1 MPSDYESGAK
11 KTIDISIKTEKMT
24 ADVLKSALQEFLSGK
39 AEKKGRMTFKQLQA
53 KSPSKL
59 DSIEVSDRN
68 IGDFLKTARKYDV
81 DFALKRDKST
91 SPPTYHVFFSAAKTE
106 DFKRAFSEYVGKG
119 QGKTQKRGE
128 FSREQM
134 QQQAQ
139 KLRSKPRKQ
148 KQREKTRENRRWSI
162 TTSSLHPF
170 HGQGAMIFLRRFL
183 MPIPTERKGLRIA
196 DRHQKAQK
204 ADHQGCSLCR
214 FLLCGQPDRLC
225 VPNR

>member
-1 MPSDYESGAK
+1 MPSDYENGAK
-11 KTIDISIKTEKMT
+11 KTIDISIKAEKMT
-24 ADVLKSALQEFLSGK
+24 ADVLKSALQEFMSGK
-39 AEKKGRMTFKQLQA
+39 AEKKGRMTYKQLQA

-91 SPPTYHVFFSAAKTE
+91 SPPTYHVFFS
-106 DFKRAFSEYVGKG
+106 GKG

-128 FSREQM
+128 FTREQM

-148 KQREKTRENRRWSI
+148 KQREKTRENRR
-162 TTSSLHPF
+162 
-170 HGQGAMIFLRRFL
+170 
-183 MPIPTERKGLRIA
+183 
-196 DRHQKAQK
+196 
-204 ADHQGCSLCR
+204 
-214 FLLCGQPDRLC
+214 
-225 VPNR
+225 

>member
-11 KTIDISIKTEKMT
+11 KTIDISIKAEKMT

-39 AEKKGRMTFKQLQA
+39 AEKKGRMTFKQLQE

-106 DFKRAFSEYVGKG
+106 DFKRAFSDVSRCSSRLRSSGANLANRNRERKQGRTDDDLRLFHACTRSTGKG
-119 QGKTQKRGE
+119 R
-128 FSREQM
+128 
-134 QQQAQ
+134 
-139 KLRSKPRKQ
+139 
-148 KQREKTRENRRWSI
+148 
-162 TTSSLHPF
+162 
-170 HGQGAMIFLRRFL
+170 
-183 MPIPTERKGLRIA
+183 
-196 DRHQKAQK
+196 
-204 ADHQGCSLCR
+204 
-214 FLLCGQPDRLC
+214 
-225 VPNR
+225 

>member
-11 KTIDISIKTEKMT
+11 KTIDISIKAEKMT
-24 ADVLKSALQEFLSGK
+24 ADVLRSALQEFLSGK
-39 AEKKGRMTFKQLQA
+39 AEKKGRMTFKQLQE

-106 DFKRAFSEYVGKG
+106 DFKRAFSEYLGKG
-119 QGKTQKRGE
+119 QGKKRGE
-128 FSREQM
+128 FTREQM

-139 KLRSKPRKQ
+139 KVASRPRKQ
-148 KQREKTRENRRWSI
+148 KQREKSRENRR
-162 TTSSLHPF
+162 
-170 HGQGAMIFLRRFL
+170 
-183 MPIPTERKGLRIA
+183 
-196 DRHQKAQK
+196 
-204 ADHQGCSLCR
+204 
-214 FLLCGQPDRLC
+214 
-225 VPNR
+225 

>member
-1 MPSDYESGAK
+1 MPSDFESGTR
-11 KTIDISIKTEKMT
+11 KTIDLSVKAEKIT
-24 ADVLKSALQEFLSGK
+24 SDVLRSAMQEFLSGK
-39 AEKKGRMTFKQLQA
+39 AEKKGRMTYKQLQA

-59 DSIEVSDRN
+59 DSIEVDDSN
-68 IGDFLKTARKYDV
+68 IGDFLNIARKYDI

-128 FSREQM
+128 FTREQM

-148 KQREKTRENRRWSI
+148 KQREKTRENRR
-162 TTSSLHPF
+162 
-170 HGQGAMIFLRRFL
+170 
-183 MPIPTERKGLRIA
+183 
-196 DRHQKAQK
+196 
-204 ADHQGCSLCR
+204 
-214 FLLCGQPDRLC
+214 
-225 VPNR
+225 